1 MDGKI
6 NVEFSEEEFDLIMK
20 YMEASEAVTVQ
31 AAILNAI
38 SIALDDDDRIVEESS
53 TVAKDFKGDDE

>member
-6 NVEFSEEEFDLIMK
+6 QVEFSEEEFDLIMK
-20 YMEASEAVTVQ
+20 YMEATEAVTVQ

-38 SIALDDDDRIVEESS
+38 SIALDDDPRIN
-53 TVAKDFKGDDE
+53 